1 MNGSLSEHKAGK
13 RRFTL
18 YLPPSYSPDN
28 SRRFPAVYV
37 QDGSSLFQD
46 QIELLE
52 STFQQRRLPELVL
65 IGIEP
70 ENRLDEYTLGQ
81 LHHSVIGSQ
90 TSEAWDMTIC
100 QT

>member
-1 MNGSLSEHKAGK
+1 MNGFLSEHQAGN

-18 YLPPSYSPDN
+18 YLPPSYSPN

-52 STFQQRRLPELVL
+52 STFQKRRLPELVL
-65 IGIEP
+65 IGIES
-70 ENRLDEYTLGQ
+70 ENRMDEYLLGQ
-81 LHHSVIGSQ
+81 LHHSMIGSR
-90 TSEAWDMTIC
+90 TSVAWDMTIC
-100 QT
+100 LT